1 MIQLIKGNASI
12 SSSENVARPTW
23 SHCTSCLEVP
33 MFTGASASIPGDFC
47 GNSTDDDVQELE
59 KSPLN
64 ANLTVLQNQNN
75 KKRKTSSS
83 TGMEDKEE
91 KSSPFLQLY
100 KKTCSKIE
108 GVDKISSSLEVS
120 SAPRTSHMPTIAEAI
135 KMLKECGVQE
145 GTALMHISTLLIIK
159 PEIRELLATFET
171 LEGRLDWL
179 KREHEMKQLK

>member
-23 SHCTSCLEVP
+23 SHCTSCLGGAHV
-33 MFTGASASIPGDFC
+33 TRASASIPKDFY

-64 ANLTVLQNQNN
+64 ANMAMLQNQNN

-100 KKTCSKIE
+100 KKT
-108 GVDKISSSLEVS
+108 SS
-120 SAPRTSHMPTIAEAI
+120 
-135 KMLKECGVQE
+135 GQ
-145 GTALMHISTLLIIK
+145 
-159 PEIRELLATFET
+159 
-171 LEGRLDWL
+171 D
-179 KREHEMKQLK
+179 